1 METYHSAV
9 IGSYRRRRRDVLI
22 ARRGYVLLR
31 RLGDVALRRHWVLHL
46 RRTCDVSRTYREM
59 LLRRPVARWS
69 QFFRNMHLLCD
80 AIVLNQLVEGT
91 LTTALNELHFIV
103 NLYSFALQ
111 LVPQAKLSFPKA
123 SHYSILRQKN
133 FQKFPL
139 QFLLTHFFEV
149 ISTPRLE
156 SIKL

>member
-9 IGSYRRRRRDVLI
+9 IGSYRRRRTDVLI
-22 ARRGYVLLR
+22 GRRGYVPLR
-31 RLGDVALRRHWVLHL
+31 RIGDVALRRHWVLHL
-46 RRTCDVSRTYREM
+46 RRTCDASRTYREM

-69 QFFRNMHLLCD
+69 QFFRNMHLLRD

-91 LTTALNELHFIV
+91 LTTVLNELHFIV

-123 SHYSILRQKN
+123 SHYPILRQKN
-133 FQKFPL
+133 FQKFHL
-139 QFLLTHFFEV
+139 QFLLSHFFEV